1 MQFQDAESQEIALEV
16 LTAVSSRLTS
26 AINATR
32 NPLPVDDQARIEALQ
47 DRLIGLRET
56 VININDALQALLRLA
71 QEDA

>member
-1 MQFQDAESQEIALEV
+1 MHFNDESQAVAIEV
-16 LTAVSSRLTS
+16 LTAVSSRLTA

-32 NPLPVDDQARIEALQ
+32 NPLPVDDQERIEALQ